1 MSPLTDDEHGPG
13 LRLAQSEVGAV
24 SVCACGVITLALQYL
39 SLRLEPDA
47 FRALSQMLLQAQARL
62 DRPAG
67 LPIPRSDVAQA
78 EAETA
83 VFPPPL
89 PRRVH

>member
-47 FRALSQMLLQAQARL
+47 FRALSQMLLQAQAQL
-62 DRPAG
+62 DRHAG
-67 LPIPRSDVAQA
+67 LPTARIDAA
-78 EAETA
+78 EADAEVA
-83 VFPPPL
+83 VLALPPP
-89 PRRVH
+89 RCVH